1 MKFKLYSIIIIV
13 CLVLLT
19 ILFLINKEGF
29 KSDYSDY
36 TKIDRIKNSSNR
48 YSYCIGGDIK
58 CPDGSLNNLNDDY
71 NGGIT
76 YDYLCKTNGQPV
88 QAECSSFAYNMKSDD
103 LLNWETYT
111 SREISFPFSQKY
123 KGFTT
128 DYTYIPVDISGDYI
142 NYYDSC
148 GNIIDNMHKC
158 DMLLTQS
165 QTDDCKYQ
173 IQKAKDDA
181 AKALADAAKAA
192 QDAALNQS
200 PPAKCIA
207 NYGTNAGDSLCCGQ
221 KGVLQYSALDY
232 VCPATTPTC
241 SNYKCGESFGTCS

>member
-1 MKFKLYSIIIIV
+1 MKLKLYSIIILI

-36 TKIDRIKNSSNR
+36 NKIDRIKNSSNR
-48 YSYCIGGDIK
+48 YAYCIGGNIT
-58 CPDGSLNNLNDDY
+58 CPDGSLNNLNDNY
-71 NGGIT
+71 NGTT

-88 QAECSSFAYNMKSDD
+88 QAECTSFAYNMKSSD
-103 LLNWETYT
+103 LLNWKTYT
-111 SREISFPFSQKY
+111 SREISFPFSQNY

-128 DYTYIPVDISGDYI
+128 DYTYIPVDINGDYI

-173 IQKAKDDA
+173 LKKAKDDA
-181 AKALADAAKAA
+181 SQALTNAADAAKAA
-192 QDAALNQS
+192 ALESS
-200 PPAKCIA
+200 PKCIA
-207 NYGTNAGDSLCCGQ
+207 NYGTNVGDPLCCGQ
-221 KGVLQYSALDY
+221 KGVLQYSAVNY
-232 VCPATTPTC
+232 VCPSTKPTC
-241 SNYKCGESFGTCS
+241 SNYECGKSFGSCS